1 MEREKKPSD
10 LPPPGF
16 SRMADLPPRNL
27 GHRRAHSEILSLPDD
42 ITFDG
47 DDDLLSMY
55 MDMEKFETVETLGFP
70 GETSEPDRPRFRHQ
84 HSQSVDGS
92 TDSLNS
98 EQFSPGPEETSS
110 SAETK
115 KAISAAKLADLAH
128 VDPKRAKR
136 FLIIFYS
143 FLSYFD
149 QYFILSWKK

>member
-1 MEREKKPSD
+1 
-10 LPPPGF
+10 
-16 SRMADLPPRNL
+16 
-27 GHRRAHSEILSLPDD
+27 
-42 ITFDG
+42 
-47 DDDLLSMY
+47 
-55 MDMEKFETVETLGFP
+55 MDMEKFEAVETLGFP
-70 GETSEPDRPRFRHQ
+70 GETSETDRPRFRHQ

-149 QYFILSWKK
+149 QYFTLSWKK